1 MRKLYKGLTI
11 AAPIVVI
18 GGSIA
23 TYFALSM
30 NKDEG
35 NNEETMNVNQTEAIP
50 KHSNAYD
57 KFNIFPD
64 VSQDQF
70 YEYIR
75 IKGSRPVITDELIS
89 AFVSY
94 VIKNANIAGG
104 SLNWNYRFNDGDLRQ
119 HAEITF
125 RWLPPN
131 VLLSTKVKTY
141 QIDLSQDNI

>member
-1 MRKLYKGLTI
+1 MRKLYKGLSI
-11 AAPIVVI
+11 ATPIVVV

-23 TYFALSM
+23 TYFAVSM
-30 NKDEG
+30 KKG
-35 NNEETMNVNQTEAIP
+35 NEINEDTQNVNSTESIP
-50 KHSNAYD
+50 KHSSAYD
-57 KFNIFPD
+57 KFNVFPD
-64 VSQDQF
+64 VTQDQF

-75 IKGSRPVITDELIS
+75 IKGSRPVITDEFIS
-89 AFVSY
+89 AFISY

-131 VLLSTKVKTY
+131 ILLSTKVKTY